1 MTSSAIIEDL
11 RIVPVTGASYIT
23 YFFFDFKDIAKQDNR
38 GLLSSLLIQLSD
50 QSDLCFE
57 KLSDLY
63 SKHQDGSRQP
73 SETALIQCLKDMLT
87 VSRYAPTYLVID
99 AIDECP
105 NMSNVLGAPLSR
117 QEVLDV
123 VKELVGWRLPN
134 LHVCITSR
142 PEVDIQN
149 AIKQLT
155 CVKVSLHNQDGQKAD
170 IARYVRS
177 VVYSDKYH
185 VMKMWSEELKE
196 RVIETLSSNADGMY
210 VVTV

>member
-1 MTSSAIIEDL
+1 LTSSAIIEDL
-11 RIVPVTGASYIT
+11 RIVSDTGASYLT

-50 QSDLCFE
+50 QSDPCFE
-57 KLSDLY
+57 KLSGLY

-73 SETALIQCLKDMLT
+73 SETALLQCLKDMLT
-87 VSRYAPTYLVID
+87 VSRYTPIYLVID
-99 AIDECP
+99 AVDECP

-123 VKELVGWRLPN
+123 VKELVELGLPN

-149 AIKQLT
+149 AMKQLT
-155 CVKVSLHNQDGQKAD
+155 CLKMSLHNQDGQKED

-196 RVIETLSSNADGMY
+196 RVIETLTGNADGMY
-210 VVTV
+210 GMTL